1 MSQSTKSGRTMTM
14 THKIMN
20 GRGELDPLQWFE
32 AGSERVTCSSAN
44 PLNLRTKHG
53 RMELR
58 RNFFSVRVIDSWNAI
73 PSDVRAMANSEFQRK
88 YKQLR
93 AAR

>member
-1 MSQSTKSGRTMTM
+1 
-14 THKIMN
+14 
-20 GRGELDPLQWFE
+20 
-32 AGSERVTCSSAN
+32 
-44 PLNLRTKHG
+44 
-53 RMELR
+53 MELR